1 MTSLKR
7 TAGIALLT
15 FAVTFGATR
24 PANAFL
30 DKTRFLAH
38 VGVAYFCFHHW
49 VLNPYREGAFAS
61 GAPHRVAA
69 LVKGGV
75 ALLFAVHEVRVAQDI
90 AHKSSDPLLHALD
103 GKVAA
108 LSATFAAVGAKMKG
122 GHFDPSDADTLNNQ
136 TTSVGDDAAAHGA
149 QIKDVP
155 VAIPG
160 G

>member
-1 MTSLKR
+1 MTSFKR
-7 TAGIALLT
+7 AGVTLLLLLT
-15 FAVTFGATR
+15 LTFGAMC
-24 PANAFL
+24 PASAFL

-38 VGVAYFCFHHW
+38 VGIAYFCFHHW
-49 VLNPYREGAFAS
+49 VLNPYRQGDFAP

-75 ALLFAVHEVRVAQDI
+75 ALLFAVHEIRVAQDI

-108 LSATFAAVGAKMKG
+108 LGATFAAVGAKMKG
-122 GHFDPSDADTLNNQ
+122 GHFESADADSLTDQ
-136 TTSVGDDAAAHGA
+136 TTTVSNGAAADGA

-155 VAIPG
+155 VPVPG